1 MNTKRWRKAAAL
13 AVTGLMTLS
22 MGHAAATAAA
32 TSPTRSSST
41 V

>member
-1 MNTKRWRKAAAL
+1 MNTKKWRKAAAL

-32 TSPTRSSST
+32 PRPCRTR
-41 V
+41 

>member
-1 MNTKRWRKAAAL
+1 MNTKKWRKAAAL

-22 MGHAAATAAA
+22 MGHAAAT
-32 TSPTRSSST
+32 SPTRSSST